1 MTNRRWRILAF
12 RHWDCCIEV
21 AMGSREYHI
30 YLADI
35 ASLSARIILVWFYR
49 SYGVQRTKWREF
61 TKSFIDWENH
71 CYFYSNHNHS
81 KLQFT
86 TNTNTPVLRL
96 SNKSQMVSSPQRN
109 ASDQQQQRI
118 NVHMNT
124 SEIDGIKRF
133 ILWYW
138 PQGIHWKTSNI
149 CWSKTCTGLS
159 NVYFI
164 FMSYLYYSSTSK
176 RIAYIAQ
183 GLPCSC

>member
-21 AMGSREYHI
+21 AMGSREYQI

-71 CYFYSNHNHS
+71 FYFYSNHNHS

-96 SNKSQMVSSPQRN
+96 SN
-109 ASDQQQQRI
+109 
-118 NVHMNT
+118 
-124 SEIDGIKRF
+124 
-133 ILWYW
+133 
-138 PQGIHWKTSNI
+138 
-149 CWSKTCTGLS
+149 
-159 NVYFI
+159 
-164 FMSYLYYSSTSK
+164 SSTILYLCLLLTLLIHK
-176 RIAYIAQ
+176 VVHCKQKTAMTA
-183 GLPCSC
+183 